1 MQYRILPMESNS
13 TDSVKTP
20 VRVERFA
27 ELEFKPHFEYGQ
39 MAELAETCGSSVG
52 SQLIY
57 EAKYALLSYAI
68 HPSL

>member
-1 MQYRILPMESNS
+1 MESNS

-20 VRVERFA
+20 IRVVRFA
-27 ELEFKPHFEYGQ
+27 ELEFRPRFEYGH
-39 MAELAETCGSSVG
+39 MAKLAETCGSSDG

-68 HPSL
+68 HPAS